1 MNTENS
7 IKREFT
13 VAADAATV
21 FAFFTD
27 PQQLIRWIGVSAELD
42 PRPGGIFLVDVHP
55 DRTARGEFK
64 EVVPVSRLAYTWGW
78 EGNRENVAPGSSLIE
93 IDLLPNNGNTLV
105 RFTHS
110 GLPAEAVPG
119 HSDGWTHYLGR
130 LAIAASGG
138 DPGPDPRILGAHRS
152 QKPT

>member
-1 MNTENS
+1 MDTANS

-13 VAADAATV
+13 VGADAATV

-27 PQQLIRWIGVSAELD
+27 PQRLIRWIGVSAELD
-42 PRPGGIFLVDVHP
+42 PRPGGIFLVDVNAGFI
-55 DRTARGEFK
+55 ARGEFK
-64 EVVPVSRLAYTWGW
+64 EVVPVSHLVYTGGW
-78 EGNRENVAPGSSLIE
+78 EGNNVNVAPGSSLIE
-93 IDLLPNNGNTLV
+93 IDLLPNNGDTLV

-130 LAIAASGG
+130 LKIAATGG
-138 DPGPDPRILGAHRS
+138 DPGPDPRLERKQRG
-152 QKPT
+152 